1 MEMYSGFVNH
11 EVDFAP
17 SGGLQ
22 PNTDK
27 SPYDYSN
34 PQFRKSIWLV
44 RGVNKSGHIIDSNGD
59 DSYDYV
65 SLSYRG
71 SDASGITAQLLRD
84 CNYKDNWDIY
94 DQMAITPKGFDTF
107 ARCTRAY
114 TPITDVDDSEK
125 WEYVKYWK
133 GTYDGNYKTNFNCYI
148 KMYYTGIYDFE
159 VYFIDSNGAERT
171 LTHISVQVD
180 GVYMNDINPTWA
192 WNENLIRYYKYQGR
206 MENGEYETDADNPF
220 YGYHG
225 YTYNGLV
232 WAFSDTSVITT
243 NVYIYTASTDTT
255 SEDRQKSLD
264 IFSNGIKYTFCIPFA
279 SNNISAPKE
288 SDIPPVITLKGRGV
302 VNLYVYVLVAGTVI
316 VEETDEQVFI
326 RTKRWISNRGNETIP
341 SYVAFSRYQPLY
353 VYFDIGGYIP
363 TAPNRIRKAAGQ
375 SYIGTYEDGTTIP
388 IMKSNKTFTGVNGAE
403 FQGSMIGDGIATPD
417 GDIYSYMEAGREY
430 VLNE

>member
-1 MEMYSGFVNH
+1 MEMFSGFVNH

-34 PQFRKSIWLV
+34 PQFRKSIWIMK
-44 RGVNKSGHIIDSNGD
+44 GVNKSGHIIDSKGD
-59 DSYDYV
+59 DSYYHV
-65 SLSYRG
+65 SLSYRANTAVG
-71 SDASGITAQLLRD
+71 VTAQLLRD

-94 DQMAITPKGFDTF
+94 DQMAITPKGFGTF

-114 TPITDVDDSEK
+114 TPMTDVDDSEK
-125 WEYVKYWK
+125 WEYVKYWE
-133 GTYDGNYKTNFNCYI
+133 GTYDGNYKTNYNCYI

-159 VYFIDSNGAERT
+159 VYFIDSNGMERT
-171 LTHISVQVD
+171 LTRISVQVD
-180 GVYMNDINPTWA
+180 GIYMNDINPYLAVYW
-192 WNENLIRYYKYQGR
+192 YYINQGR
-206 MENGEYETDADNPF
+206 MEKGEYETDTDNPF

-243 NVYIYTASTDTT
+243 NVYIYAASTDTT

-264 IFSNGIKYTFCIPFA
+264 IFSNGIKYTFCIA
-279 SNNISAPKE
+279 YATNNISAPNE
-288 SDIPPVITLKGRGV
+288 SDTPPVITLKERGRV
-302 VNLYVYVLVAGTVI
+302 HLRIYVLVAGTLLV
-316 VEETDEQVFI
+316 DEIDGLEWF
-326 RTKRWISNRGNETIP
+326 RTKLWISDMGIETIP
-341 SYVAFSRYQPLY
+341 SYVSFPSSQPLY
-353 VYFDIGGYIP
+353 VIFDIAGYIP
-363 TAPNRIRKAAGQ
+363 IIPNRIRKAAGQ